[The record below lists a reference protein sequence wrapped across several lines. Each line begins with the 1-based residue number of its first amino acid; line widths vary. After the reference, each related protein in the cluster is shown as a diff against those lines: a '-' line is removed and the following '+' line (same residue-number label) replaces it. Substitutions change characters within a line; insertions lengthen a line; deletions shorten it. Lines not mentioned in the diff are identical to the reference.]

1 MSPASAPP
9 LLFDLDGTLVD
20 SRAVVERHWG
30 RFAERHGI
38 DVGAVLA
45 VAHGVRS
52 SDVIRLVAPNLDAA
66 AEAALLDAEE
76 EVDTDGLEVV
86 RGAPDVLAGLTPGSW
101 GIVTSGHRALAQRRL
116 AAVGLPVPAAM
127 VCGDEVARG
136 KPDPEG
142 FLAGARLLGVAP
154 ESCVALEDAPAGL
167 RAARAAGMRVIGITT
182 THEAA
187 ALSDADCVIAD
198 LRGLAGA
205 LDAARRPPRATPVD

>member
-1 MSPASAPP
+1 M
-9 LLFDLDGTLVD
+9 
-20 SRAVVERHWG
+20 
-30 RFAERHGI
+30 
-38 DVGAVLA
+38 
-45 VAHGVRS
+45 
-52 SDVIRLVAPNLDAA
+52 
-66 AEAALLDAEE
+66 
-76 EVDTDGLEVV
+76 
-86 RGAPDVLAGLTPGSW
+86 
-101 GIVTSGHRALAQRRL
+101 TSGHRALAQRRL

-187 ALSDADCVIAD
+187 ALSDADVRDRRPARARRRPRT
-198 LRGLAGA
+198 L
-205 LDAARRPPRATPVD
+205 ARRPRRATPVD